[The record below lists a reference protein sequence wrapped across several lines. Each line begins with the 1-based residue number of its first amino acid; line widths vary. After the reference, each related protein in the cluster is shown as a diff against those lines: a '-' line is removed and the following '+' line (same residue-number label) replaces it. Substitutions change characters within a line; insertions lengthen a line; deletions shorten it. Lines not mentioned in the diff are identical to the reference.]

1 MSSAFKIRCIRDDEE
16 EEVYHYW
23 KEGIL
28 TEHRK
33 DSKEYFLKLTSIR
46 SIFVITG

>member
-1 MSSAFKIRCIRDDEE
+1 MSFKIRCIRDEEE
-16 EEVYHYW
+16 EEVYYYW

-28 TEHRK
+28 KEHRK
-33 DSKEYFLKLTSIR
+33 DSKNYFLKLKSVR